1 MLLYPKV
8 KIFYEYHMSKFSKLE
23 GQDVIVESTL
33 QNMQTV
39 EENTIIKTIKN
50 VEFINLYFSRHIKY
64 PLSLIRR

>member
-1 MLLYPKV
+1 
-8 KIFYEYHMSKFSKLE
+8 MSKFSKLE